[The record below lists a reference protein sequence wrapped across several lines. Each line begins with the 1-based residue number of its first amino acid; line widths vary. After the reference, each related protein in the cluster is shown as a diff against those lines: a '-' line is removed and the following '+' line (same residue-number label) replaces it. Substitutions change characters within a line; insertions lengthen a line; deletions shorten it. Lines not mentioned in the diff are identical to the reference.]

1 MTAAWPSVKAALL
14 ELLPGLL
21 PTVPGWSGG
30 VVYNGPP
37 VTRDAVPSFVTVGF
51 VVGEDFG
58 GSYEQ
63 TRNGEAGWQ
72 GALEESG
79 TVRCEVV
86 CSTGD
91 VDLPTVEDRAFALVD
106 AWDALIAADETLGV
120 LPVSSS
126 ASLAVDVQPAQTDK
140 GAVQRLTVTLSYFAR
155 GL

>member
-1 MTAAWPSVKAALL
+1 MSAAWPSVKARLV
-14 ELLPGLL
+14 ELLPQLL
-21 PTVPGWSGG
+21 PVVPGWAEGA
-30 VVYNGPP
+30 VYNGPP
-37 VTRDAVPSFVTVGF
+37 VTRDAVPSYVTVGF

-63 TRNGEAGWQ
+63 TRNGEGWQ
-72 GALEESG
+72 GALEEAG
-79 TVRCEVV
+79 TIRCEVV

-91 VDLPTVEDRAFALVD
+91 VDLPTVEARAFAFVD
-106 AWDALIAADETLGV
+106 AFDALIAADETLGV
-120 LPVSSS
+120 LPPSSS